1 LTAVFAVYAVALL
14 ATLLLAGSM
23 SDAVGRR
30 PVLVT
35 AVVVQAVSMGLF
47 LAASG
52 VGWLFAARIA
62 QGVATGLVTAAGAAT
77 LIDLQP
83 RSAPGRG
90 ALVNAIAPS
99 VGLAAGA
106 VVTGALVEYGPAPT
120 RMVYLLLLALFA
132 ALGAGLLLVAE
143 PVPERRRPSL
153 RVHVGVPPEVRRAFA
168 AALPALVATWALSGL
183 YLSLGPS
190 LTYLLEGATNRLVGG
205 TAVALLCGTGGLAA
219 LVTRTWRPRTAML
232 AGCAVL
238 VVGDGISVVAVGA
251 RTPGLFFLGSA
262 IAGLGF
268 GSTFLGTFQTLASLA
283 PPARRGEVVAA
294 IYVAAY
300 LAFSVPAVVAGV
312 LTAQVG
318 LRATAI
324 GYGAVVAALALIAIP
339 ATARAIP
346 RR

>member
-1 LTAVFAVYAVALL
+1 
-14 ATLLLAGSM
+14 
-23 SDAVGRR
+23 
-30 PVLVT
+30 
-35 AVVVQAVSMGLF
+35 
-47 LAASG
+47 
-52 VGWLFAARIA
+52 
-62 QGVATGLVTAAGAAT
+62 
-77 LIDLQP
+77 
-83 RSAPGRG
+83 
-90 ALVNAIAPS
+90 
-99 VGLAAGA
+99 
-106 VVTGALVEYGPAPT
+106 
-120 RMVYLLLLALFA
+120 
-132 ALGAGLLLVAE
+132 
-143 PVPERRRPSL
+143 
-153 RVHVGVPPEVRRAFA
+153 
-168 AALPALVATWALSGL
+168 
-183 YLSLGPS
+183 
-190 LTYLLEGATNRLVGG
+190 
-205 TAVALLCGTGGLAA
+205 
-219 LVTRTWRPRTAML
+219 
-232 AGCAVL
+232 
-238 VVGDGISVVAVGA
+238 VGDGISVVAVGA